1 MGKWVVYLCDCHH
14 LKGEKYIEKGERERE
29 REKERER
36 ERESRAYIKKQK
48 INVFTYLTANN

>member
-36 ERESRAYIKKQK
+36 ERESRAYIKK
-48 INVFTYLTANN
+48 